1 MQFVMKNRFWVPALF
16 LGSPWGLFLGLFLA
30 GSTFAKEAELSNPG
44 LPINPSKQPNNPA
57 DTHSPADTNSPTDT
71 TDLLTDL
78 FLADEN
84 PVAQPIAYTF
94 KSTRVINT
102 HSIENVAAGVLDFR
116 IMHRFGAINGGWYEL
131 WGLDQASMRMS
142 LDYGITP
149 RLMVGGG
156 RSNVGKSYDGF
167 VKYKIIRQS
176 EGGRGAKPISLS
188 YVAGTILSAQ
198 RWADPERKNYFSS
211 RLSYYHQLLLAK
223 KISADL
229 SLQVTPT
236 LLHRNLV
243 SGPEIPN
250 TLMAIG
256 TGGRI
261 KIGPRASLNADYIWL
276 PKADVLGTRNSLS
289 LGMDIE
295 TGGHVFQLHV
305 TNSRGLNEAQFI
317 ADTRGNWNDGS
328 IYFGFNLSRV
338 FTVRE
343 PR

>member
-1 MQFVMKNRFWVPALF
+1 MKNRFLSPCLF
-16 LGSPWGLFLGLFLA
+16 LGLFLNLFLSLFLA
-30 GSTFAKEAELSNPG
+30 GSTFARDAELSN
-44 LPINPSKQPNNPA
+44 LDFHSKPSNDPNDPNSLTEP
-57 DTHSPADTNSPTDT
+57 NSPTDTNT

-78 FLADEN
+78 LLVDEN
-84 PVAQPIAYTF
+84 PDAQPVAYTF

-167 VKYKIIRQS
+167 IKYKIIRQS
-176 EGGRGAKPISLS
+176 GGGRGAKPFSLS

-261 KIGPRASLNADYIWL
+261 KVGPRVSLNADYIWV
-276 PKADVLGTRNSLS
+276 PKAEVLGTRNSLS
-289 LGMDIE
+289 LGVDIE
-295 TGGHVFQLHV
+295 TGGHVFQLHL

-328 IYFGFNLSRV
+328 VYFGFNLSRV

>member
-1 MQFVMKNRFWVPALF
+1 MKNRFLSPCLF
-16 LGSPWGLFLGLFLA
+16 LGLFLNLFLSLFLA
-30 GSTFAKEAELSNPG
+30 GSTFARDAELSK
-44 LPINPSKQPNNPA
+44 LDLHSNPSNVPN
-57 DTHSPADTNSPTDT
+57 SPTEPNSPTDTNT

-78 FLADEN
+78 LLVDEN
-84 PVAQPIAYTF
+84 PAAQPVAYTF

-167 VKYKIIRQS
+167 IKYKIIRQS
-176 EGGRGAKPISLS
+176 GGGRGAKPFSLS

-261 KIGPRASLNADYIWL
+261 KVGPRVSLNADYIWV
-276 PKADVLGTRNSLS
+276 PKAEVLGTRNSLS
-289 LGMDIE
+289 LGVDIE
-295 TGGHVFQLHV
+295 TGGHVFQLHL

-328 IYFGFNLSRV
+328 VYFGFNLSRV

>member
-1 MQFVMKNRFWVPALF
+1 MKNRFL
-16 LGSPWGLFLGLFLA
+16 SPCLFLGLFLNLFLSLFLA
-30 GSTFAKEAELSNPG
+30 ESTFARDAELSK
-44 LPINPSKQPNNPA
+44 LDLHSKPSNVPN
-57 DTHSPADTNSPTDT
+57 SPTEPNSPTDTNT

-78 FLADEN
+78 LLVDEN
-84 PVAQPIAYTF
+84 PAAQPVAYTF

-167 VKYKIIRQS
+167 IKYKIIRQS
-176 EGGRGAKPISLS
+176 GGGRGAKPISLS

-261 KIGPRASLNADYIWL
+261 KVGPRVSLNADYIWV
-276 PKADVLGTRNSLS
+276 PKAEVLGTRNSLS
-289 LGMDIE
+289 LGVDIE
-295 TGGHVFQLHV
+295 TGGHVFQLHL

-328 IYFGFNLSRV
+328 VYFGFNLSRV

>member
-1 MQFVMKNRFWVPALF
+1 ML
-16 LGSPWGLFLGLFLA
+16 
-30 GSTFAKEAELSNPG
+30 
-44 LPINPSKQPNNPA
+44 
-57 DTHSPADTNSPTDT
+57 
-71 TDLLTDL
+71 TDLLL
-78 FLADEN
+78 VDEN
-84 PVAQPIAYTF
+84 PDAQPVAYTF

-167 VKYKIIRQS
+167 IKYKIIRQS
-176 EGGRGAKPISLS
+176 GGGRGAKPFSLS

-261 KIGPRASLNADYIWL
+261 KVGPRVSLNADYIWV
-276 PKADVLGTRNSLS
+276 PKAEVLGTRNSLS
-289 LGMDIE
+289 LGVDIE
-295 TGGHVFQLHV
+295 TGGHVFQLHL

-328 IYFGFNLSRV
+328 VYFGFNLSRV

>member
-1 MQFVMKNRFWVPALF
+1 MKNRFLSPCLF
-16 LGSPWGLFLGLFLA
+16 LGLFLNLFLSLFLA
-30 GSTFAKEAELSNPG
+30 GSTFARDAELSK
-44 LPINPSKQPNNPA
+44 LDLHSKPSNVPN
-57 DTHSPADTNSPTDT
+57 SPTEPNSPTDTNT

-78 FLADEN
+78 LLVDEN
-84 PVAQPIAYTF
+84 PDAQPVAYTF

-167 VKYKIIRQS
+167 IKYKIIRQS
-176 EGGRGAKPISLS
+176 GGGRGAKPFSLS

-261 KIGPRASLNADYIWL
+261 KVGPR
-276 PKADVLGTRNSLS
+276 VS
-289 LGMDIE
+289 LGVDIE
-295 TGGHVFQLHV
+295 TGGHVFQLHL

-328 IYFGFNLSRV
+328 VYFGFNLSRV

>member
-1 MQFVMKNRFWVPALF
+1 MKNRFL
-16 LGSPWGLFLGLFLA
+16 SPCLFLGLFLNLFLSLFLA
-30 GSTFAKEAELSNPG
+30 ESTFARDAELSK
-44 LPINPSKQPNNPA
+44 LDLHSKPSNVPN
-57 DTHSPADTNSPTDT
+57 SPTEPNSPTDTNT

-78 FLADEN
+78 LLVDEN
-84 PVAQPIAYTF
+84 PAAQPVAYTF

-167 VKYKIIRQS
+167 IKYKIIRQS
-176 EGGRGAKPISLS
+176 GGGRGAKPFSLS

-261 KIGPRASLNADYIWL
+261 KVGPRVSLNADYIWV
-276 PKADVLGTRNSLS
+276 PKAEVLGTRNSLS
-289 LGMDIE
+289 LGVDIE
-295 TGGHVFQLHV
+295 TGGHVFQLHL

>member
-1 MQFVMKNRFWVPALF
+1 LF
-16 LGSPWGLFLGLFLA
+16 
-30 GSTFAKEAELSNPG
+30 
-44 LPINPSKQPNNPA
+44 
-57 DTHSPADTNSPTDT
+57 
-71 TDLLTDL
+71 TDL

-176 EGGRGAKPISLS
+176 EGGRGAKPFSLS

-261 KIGPRASLNADYIWL
+261 KIGPRASLNADYIWV

>member
-1 MQFVMKNRFWVPALF
+1 MKNRFLSPCLF
-16 LGSPWGLFLGLFLA
+16 LGLFLNLFLSLFLA
-30 GSTFAKEAELSNPG
+30 GSTFARDAELSK
-44 LPINPSKQPNNPA
+44 LDLHSNPSNVPN
-57 DTHSPADTNSPTDT
+57 SPTEPNSPTDTNT

-78 FLADEN
+78 LLVDEN
-84 PVAQPIAYTF
+84 PAAQPVAYTF

-167 VKYKIIRQS
+167 IKYKIIRQS
-176 EGGRGAKPISLS
+176 GGGRGAKPFSLS

-261 KIGPRASLNADYIWL
+261 KIGPRASLNADYIWV

-289 LGMDIE
+289 LGMDI
-295 TGGHVFQLHV
+295 
-305 TNSRGLNEAQFI
+305 
-317 ADTRGNWNDGS
+317 
-328 IYFGFNLSRV
+328 
-338 FTVRE
+338 
-343 PR
+343 

>member
-1 MQFVMKNRFWVPALF
+1 MQFVMKNRFLVPALF
-16 LGSPWGLFLGLFLA
+16 LTLFLA

-57 DTHSPADTNSPTDT
+57 DTHRPADTNSPTDT

-176 EGGRGAKPISLS
+176 EGGRGAKPFSLS

-261 KIGPRASLNADYIWL
+261 KIGPRASLNADYIWV

>member
-1 MQFVMKNRFWVPALF
+1 MLWGSFV
-16 LGSPWGLFLGLFLA
+16 GLFLSLFLA
-30 GSTFAKEAELSNPG
+30 GTTFAKDAEPSNPDFHFK
-44 LPINPSKQPNNPA
+44 PSNDPNSPTCINSPTYFN
-57 DTHSPADTNSPTDT
+57 SPADTNT
-71 TDLLTDL
+71 TDLLMDL
-78 FLADEN
+78 LLVDEN
-84 PVAQPIAYTF
+84 PDAQPVAYTF

-156 RSNVGKSYDGF
+156 RSNVGKSYDAF

-176 EGGRGAKPISLS
+176 EGGRGAKPFSLS

-198 RWADPERKNYFSS
+198 RWAVPERKNYFSS

-229 SLQVTPT
+229 SLQITPT

-243 SGPEIPN
+243 PTPEIPN
-250 TLMAIG
+250 TLMALA
-256 TGGRI
+256 TGGRF
-261 KIGPRASLNADYIWL
+261 KVGPRASVNVDYLWV
-276 PKADVLGTRNSLS
+276 PKAEVLGTRNSLS
-289 LGMDIE
+289 LGLDIE

-317 ADTRGNWNDGS
+317 ADTRGNWNDGTV
-328 IYFGFNLSRV
+328 YFGFNLSRV

>member
-1 MQFVMKNRFWVPALF
+1 MKNRFLSPCLF
-16 LGSPWGLFLGLFLA
+16 LGLFLNLFLSLFLA
-30 GSTFAKEAELSNPG
+30 GSTFARDAELSK
-44 LPINPSKQPNNPA
+44 LDLHSNPSNVPN
-57 DTHSPADTNSPTDT
+57 SPTEPNSPTDTNT

-78 FLADEN
+78 LLVDEN
-84 PVAQPIAYTF
+84 PDAQPVAYTF

-167 VKYKIIRQS
+167 IKYKIIRQS
-176 EGGRGAKPISLS
+176 GGGRGAKPFSLS

-261 KIGPRASLNADYIWL
+261 KVGPRVSLNADYIWV
-276 PKADVLGTRNSLS
+276 PKAEVLGTRNSLS
-289 LGMDIE
+289 LGVDIE
-295 TGGHVFQLHV
+295 TGGHVFQLHL

-328 IYFGFNLSRV
+328 VYFGFNLSRV

>member
-1 MQFVMKNRFWVPALF
+1 MLWGSFV
-16 LGSPWGLFLGLFLA
+16 GLFLSLFLA
-30 GSTFAKEAELSNPG
+30 GPTFAKDAEPSNPDFHFK
-44 LPINPSKQPNNPA
+44 PSNDPNSPTCINSPTYFN
-57 DTHSPADTNSPTDT
+57 SPADTNT
-71 TDLLTDL
+71 TDLLMDL
-78 FLADEN
+78 LLVDEN
-84 PVAQPIAYTF
+84 PDAQPVAYTF

-156 RSNVGKSYDGF
+156 RSNVGKSYDAF

-176 EGGRGAKPISLS
+176 EGGRGAKPFSLS

-198 RWADPERKNYFSS
+198 RWAVPERKNYFSS

-229 SLQVTPT
+229 SLQITPT

-243 SGPEIPN
+243 PTPEIPN
-250 TLMAIG
+250 TLMALG
-256 TGGRI
+256 TGGRF
-261 KIGPRASLNADYIWL
+261 KVGPRASVNVDYLWV
-276 PKADVLGTRNSLS
+276 PKAEVLGTRNSLS
-289 LGMDIE
+289 LGLDIE

-317 ADTRGNWNDGS
+317 ADTRGNWNDGTV
-328 IYFGFNLSRV
+328 YFGFNLSRV

>member
-1 MQFVMKNRFWVPALF
+1 MKNRFL
-16 LGSPWGLFLGLFLA
+16 SPCLFLGLFLSLFLSLFLA
-30 GSTFAKEAELSNPG
+30 ESTFARDAELSK
-44 LPINPSKQPNNPA
+44 LDLHSKPSNVPN
-57 DTHSPADTNSPTDT
+57 SPTEPNSPTDTNT

-78 FLADEN
+78 LLVDEN
-84 PVAQPIAYTF
+84 LDAQPVAYTF

-167 VKYKIIRQS
+167 IKYKIIRQS
-176 EGGRGAKPISLS
+176 EGGRGAKPFSLS

-198 RWADPERKNYFSS
+198 RWADPERKNYFTS

-229 SLQVTPT
+229 SLQFTPT

-261 KIGPRASLNADYIWL
+261 KVGPRVSLNADYIWV
-276 PKADVLGTRNSLS
+276 PKAEVLGTRNSLS
-289 LGMDIE
+289 LGVDIE
-295 TGGHVFQLHV
+295 TGGHVFQLHL

-328 IYFGFNLSRV
+328 VYFGFNLSRV

>member
-1 MQFVMKNRFWVPALF
+1 MKNRFL
-16 LGSPWGLFLGLFLA
+16 SPCLFLGLFLNLFLSLFLA
-30 GSTFAKEAELSNPG
+30 ESTFARDAELSK
-44 LPINPSKQPNNPA
+44 LDLHSKPSNVPN
-57 DTHSPADTNSPTDT
+57 SPTEPNSPTDTNT

-78 FLADEN
+78 LLVDEN
-84 PVAQPIAYTF
+84 PAAQPVAYTF

-167 VKYKIIRQS
+167 IKYKIIRQS
-176 EGGRGAKPISLS
+176 EGGRGAKPFSLS

-261 KIGPRASLNADYIWL
+261 KVGPRVSLNADYIWV
-276 PKADVLGTRNSLS
+276 PKAEVLGTRNSLS
-289 LGMDIE
+289 LGVDIE
-295 TGGHVFQLHV
+295 TGGHVFQLHL